1 MSLPSIVEFVLFL
14 LVVTALAPSVGGYLT
29 RVFTGQRTWLD
40 PALGPLERAIY
51 RFARVDPR
59 QQMDWRT
66 YALSF
71 VLFGVAGTVVL
82 FLILMAQSLAPWNN
96 RPYLATPMTLDPA
109 FNTAVSFVTTTTW
122 QAYAGENTMS
132 YISQMAG
139 LAAQNFLAGAAG
151 LAVGVAFIRGFARE
165 EASRLGNFWVDL
177 VRAMLWA
184 LLPAS
189 LAGGLFLVWQGVPMN
204 FNPYTTVHTLEGGA
218 QTIAQGPV
226 AALGFIENLGT
237 NGGGFFNANNAHPF
251 QDPTPLTNVVEMLAI
266 VVAPAALTH
275 TFGRMVGR
283 PRQGWVL
290 YGVMAFLFA
299 AGLGTFG
306 AAEQHGNT
314 LIAGRAHYVTAASAT
329 QSGGNMEG
337 KEVRFGIG
345 DTTLTAITTSNGT
358 TGAVNAA
365 PDSYTPLGGL
375 VPLVNMALGEI
386 VFGGLGTGLYS
397 IILVALVGLF
407 IAGLMVGRTPE
418 YLGKKIE
425 PRHMKVIMVYTLA
438 GPVMLLALAALA
450 TATNAGQAGLTTN
463 NGPHGLTEILF
474 AYTSN
479 MANNGQTFGGLS
491 ANSPFYNLTT
501 VVAMLVGRFALGVLA
516 LMLAGIFVGQR
527 WRPATLGTL
536 PTDSLQF
543 GVVIVGTAVLV
554 GSLTFFP
561 AWALGPVVE
570 HLWMAA
576 GR

>member
-1 MSLPSIVEFVLFL
+1 MSLPPIAEFALFL
-14 LVVTALAPSVGGYLT
+14 LVVTALVRPVGGYLT

-40 PALGPLERAIY
+40 PALGPLERSIY

-59 QQMDWRT
+59 QQMDWRA
-66 YALSF
+66 YALAF
-71 VLFGVAGTVVL
+71 VLFGVVGTVAL
-82 FLILMAQSLAPWNN
+82 FLLLVLQPLAPWNN
-96 RPYLATPMTLDPA
+96 HPYLTTPMTPDLA
-109 FNTAVSFVTTTTW
+109 FNTAVSFSTTTTW
-122 QAYAGENTMS
+122 QAYAGESTMS

-177 VRAMLWA
+177 VRATLWV
-184 LLPAS
+184 LLPAA
-189 LAGGLFLVWQGVPMN
+189 LVGGLVLVWQGVPMN
-204 FNPYTTVHTLEGGA
+204 FSPYTTVHTLEGGV
-218 QTIAQGPV
+218 QTLAQGPV
-226 AALGFIENLGT
+226 AALEFIESLGT
-237 NGGGFFNANNAHPF
+237 NGGGFFNANNAPPF
-251 QDPTPLTNVVEMLAI
+251 QDPTPLANFVEMLVIA
-266 VVAPAALTH
+266 VVPAALTY

-290 YGVMAFLFA
+290 FWVMAFLFSV
-299 AGLGTFG
+299 GLGTFG

-314 LIAGRAHYVTAASAT
+314 LIAGRAHYATAASAT
-329 QSGGNMEG
+329 QAGGNMEG

-345 DTTLTAITTSNGT
+345 DTTLTAITTSNGA

-386 VFGGLGTGLYS
+386 IFGGLGTGLYS

-425 PRHMKVIMVYTLA
+425 PRHMKVIMIYTLA
-438 GPVMLLALAALA
+438 GPVVLLALAALA
-450 TATNAGQAGLTTN
+450 VATDAGKAGLTTN
-463 NGPHGLTEILF
+463 GGPHGLTEILY
-474 AYTSN
+474 AYTST

-501 VVAMLVGRFALGVLA
+501 VVSMLVGRFGLGVLA
-516 LMLAGIFVGQR
+516 LMLAGIFAEQR
-527 WRPATLGTL
+527 RRPATLGTL
-536 PTDSLQF
+536 PTDSFQF
-543 GVVIVGTAVLV
+543 GVVIVGTALLV
-554 GSLTFFP
+554 GALTFFP
-561 AWALGPVVE
+561 AYALGPVVE
-570 HLWMAA
+570 HLRMAA

>member
-1 MSLPSIVEFVLFL
+1 VSLPIIAEFVLFL
-14 LVVTALAPSVGGYLT
+14 LVVTALVRPVGGYLT

-40 PALGPLERAIY
+40 PALGPLERGIY

-71 VLFGVAGTVVL
+71 VLFGVVGTVVL
-82 FLILMAQSLAPWNN
+82 FLILVVQPLAPWNN
-96 RPYLATPMTLDPA
+96 RPSLATPLTPDLA
-109 FNTAVSFVTTTTW
+109 LNTAVSFVTTTTW

-177 VRAMLWA
+177 VRATLWV
-184 LLPAS
+184 LLPAA
-189 LAGGLFLVWQGVPMN
+189 LVGGLMLVWQGVPMN
-204 FNPYTTVHTLEGGA
+204 VSPYTTVHTLEGGV

-226 AALGFIENLGT
+226 AALEFIESLGT
-237 NGGGFFNANNAHPF
+237 NGGGFFNANNAHPY
-251 QDPTPLTNVVEMLAI
+251 QDPTPLTNFMEMLAI
-266 VVAPAALTH
+266 GVVPAALTY

-290 YGVMAFLFA
+290 YWVMAFLFA
-299 AGLGTFG
+299 VGLGTFG

-314 LIAGRAHYVTAASAT
+314 LIAGRAHYATAASAT
-329 QSGGNMEG
+329 QAGGNMEG

-345 DTTLTAITTSNGT
+345 DTTLTAITTSNGA

-397 IILVALVGLF
+397 IVLVALVGLF

-425 PRHMKVIMVYTLA
+425 PRHMKVIMTYTLA
-438 GPVMLLALAALA
+438 GPVVLLVLAALA
-450 TATNAGQAGLTTN
+450 VATDAGRAGLTTN
-463 NGPHGLTEILF
+463 SGPHGLTEILF

-479 MANNGQTFGGLS
+479 TANNGQTFGGLS

-501 VVAMLVGRFALGVLA
+501 IVAMLVGRFGLGVLA
-516 LMLAGIFVGQR
+516 LALAGIVVGQR
-527 WRPATLGTL
+527 RRPATLGTL
-536 PTDSLQF
+536 PTDSFQF
-543 GVVIVGTAVLV
+543 GVVIVGTAILV
-554 GSLTFFP
+554 GALTFFP

-570 HLWMAA
+570 HLRMVA

>member
-1 MSLPSIVEFVLFL
+1 VSLPIVAEFALFL
-14 LVVTALAPSVGGYLT
+14 LVVTALVRPVGSYLT
-29 RVFTGQRTWLD
+29 RVFTGRRTWLD
-40 PALGPLERAIY
+40 PALGSLERGIY
-51 RFARVDPR
+51 RLTGVDPD

-66 YALSF
+66 YALAF
-71 VLFGVAGTVVL
+71 VLFGVVGTVVL

-96 RPYLATPMTLDPA
+96 RPYLTTPMTPDLA

-122 QAYAGENTMS
+122 QAYAGESAMS
-132 YISQMAG
+132 YVSQMVG

-151 LAVGVAFIRGFARE
+151 LAVGVAFIRGLARE
-165 EASRLGNFWVDL
+165 EASQLGNFWVDL
-177 VRAMLWA
+177 VRATLWV

-189 LAGGLFLVWQGVPMN
+189 LIGGLFLVWQGVPMN
-204 FNPYTTVHTLEGGA
+204 VSPYTTVHTLEGGA

-226 AALGFIENLGT
+226 AALEFIENLGT
-237 NGGGFFNANNAHPF
+237 NGGGFFNANGAHPYEN
-251 QDPTPLTNVVEMLAI
+251 PTPLTNVVEMLAI
-266 VVAPAALTH
+266 AVVPAALTY

-290 YGVMAFLFA
+290 YWVMAFLFA

-345 DTTLTAITTSNGT
+345 DTALTAVTTSNGA

-365 PDSYTPLGGL
+365 PDSDTPLGGL

-386 VFGGLGTGLYS
+386 IFGGLGTGLYS
-397 IILVALVGLF
+397 IVLVALVGLF

-425 PRHMKVIMVYTLA
+425 PRHMKVIMAYTLA
-438 GPVMLLALAALA
+438 GPVVLLALAALA
-450 TATNAGQAGLTTN
+450 VATDAGKAGLTTN

-501 VVAMLVGRFALGVLA
+501 IVAMLVGRYALGVLA

-527 WRPATLGTL
+527 RRAATLGTL
-536 PTDSLQF
+536 PTDSFQF

-554 GSLTFFP
+554 GALTFFP
-561 AWALGPVVE
+561 AWALGPAIE
-570 HLWMAA
+570 HLQMVA

>member
-1 MSLPSIVEFVLFL
+1 VSLPIIAEFVLFL
-14 LVVTALAPSVGGYLT
+14 LVVTALVRPVGGYLT

-40 PALGPLERAIY
+40 PALGPLERGIY

-71 VLFGVAGTVVL
+71 VLFGVVGTVVL
-82 FLILMAQSLAPWNN
+82 FLILVVQPLAPWNN
-96 RPYLATPMTLDPA
+96 RPSLATPLTPDLA
-109 FNTAVSFVTTTTW
+109 LNTAVSFVTTTTW

-177 VRAMLWA
+177 VRATLWV
-184 LLPAS
+184 LLPAA
-189 LAGGLFLVWQGVPMN
+189 LVGGLLLVWQGVPMN
-204 FNPYTTVHTLEGGA
+204 VSPYTTVHTLEGGV

-226 AALGFIENLGT
+226 AALEFIESLGT
-237 NGGGFFNANNAHPF
+237 NGGGFFNANNAHPY
-251 QDPTPLTNVVEMLAI
+251 QDPTPLANFMEMLAI
-266 VVAPAALTH
+266 GVVPAALTY

-290 YGVMAFLFA
+290 YWVMAFLFA
-299 AGLGTFG
+299 VGLGTFG

-314 LIAGRAHYVTAASAT
+314 LIAGRAHYATAASAT
-329 QSGGNMEG
+329 QAGGNMEG

-345 DTTLTAITTSNGT
+345 DTTLTAITTSNGA

-397 IILVALVGLF
+397 IVLVALVGLF

-425 PRHMKVIMVYTLA
+425 PRHMKVIMTYTLA
-438 GPVMLLALAALA
+438 GPVVLLVLAALA
-450 TATNAGQAGLTTN
+450 VATDAGRAGLTTN
-463 NGPHGLTEILF
+463 SGPHGLTEILF

-479 MANNGQTFGGLS
+479 TANNGQTFGGLS

-501 VVAMLVGRFALGVLA
+501 IVAMLVGRFGLGVLA
-516 LMLAGIFVGQR
+516 LALAGIVVGQR
-527 WRPATLGTL
+527 RRPATLGTL
-536 PTDSLQF
+536 PTDSFQF
-543 GVVIVGTAVLV
+543 GVVIVGTAILV
-554 GSLTFFP
+554 GALTFFP

-570 HLWMAA
+570 HLRMVA